1 MDWERLSIFL
11 NLLIPKLSSP
21 REDNLSLGIL
31 EAIDL
36 ESYRNEARDSMSIKL
51 ENSDSEVEPAPADKI
66 GHMIEPE
73 MDLLSVILSDFNNMF
88 GNINWND
95 ADHVCRQILEIP
107 AVVSRDEKYQNAMKN
122 SDEQSARLESERALQ
137 QFILAVMADN
147 MELLKQFQDNSSF
160 KKWLSDLVFHLTCN

>member
-51 ENSDSEVEPAPADKI
+51 EDSEVEPAPADKI

-88 GNINWND
+88 GNINWNG
-95 ADHVCRQILEIP
+95 ADHVCRQIFEIP

-137 QFILAVMADN
+137 QVILAVMADN